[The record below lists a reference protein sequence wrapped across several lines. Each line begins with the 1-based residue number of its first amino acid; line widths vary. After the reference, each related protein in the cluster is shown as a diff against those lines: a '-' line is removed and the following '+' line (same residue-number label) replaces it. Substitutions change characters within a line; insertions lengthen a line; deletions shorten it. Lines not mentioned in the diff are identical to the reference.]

1 MTRRCNRAE
10 LASWIAVTA
19 TRTLPMKRP
28 GATSAAVTAAL
39 SAMRSRLAKAASAT
53 REGEG
58 EGEIKVGSPVI
69 QITPCQSKWAKA
81 QVHCPTG
88 KVTSIGPNNRAI
100 DALGPAHVDRWGLH
114 HAPRNPMSQNA
125 TSSRVAVEK
134 RRCNCP
140 HRAAFPGSGPKRRA
154 MATSII
160 CPTDTMTF

>member
-53 REGEG
+53 REG

-140 HRAAFPGSGPKRRA
+140 HRAAFPGSAPKRRA

>member
-140 HRAAFPGSGPKRRA
+140 HRAAFPGSAPKRRA